1 MKRIQVTPNF
11 YLDEFIDPSTYAA
24 RGDKSIVLMDHRI
37 IIFAQWLR
45 ETLGKPITINN
56 WATGGQYRES
66 GLRVFNTTTGAK
78 WSQHKFGR
86 AIDIKCAGATPKQV
100 LSVIKEYEN
109 YLIQRQICTTIENTS
124 FTPTWLHC
132 DCRFTGLDKILIVNP

>member
-11 YLDEFIDPSTYAA
+11 YLDEFIDPTTYAA
-24 RGDKSIVLMDHRI
+24 RGEKSIALMDHRM

-86 AIDIKCAGATPKQV
+86 AVDIKCAAATPKQ
-100 LSVIKEYEN
+100 LFSVIKAHED
-109 YLIQRQICTTIENTS
+109 YLIKRQICTTIENIDL
-124 FTPTWLHC
+124 TPKWLHC